1 MTMVLL
7 GYASANPTYNFNLD
21 NALVERGV
29 SLDTD
34 LPTLREEQSSTSP
47 GLFSQFWEKRSEWLE
62 VPLPMLG
69 EGFRV
74 RANG

>member
-1 MTMVLL
+1 VGLVL
-7 GYASANPTYNFNLD
+7 G
-21 NALVERGV
+21 GI

-34 LPTLREEQSSTSP
+34 PPTLREEQSSTSP
-47 GLFSQFWEKRSEWLE
+47 DPFSQFWEKGSEWLE

-74 RANG
+74 RDNG